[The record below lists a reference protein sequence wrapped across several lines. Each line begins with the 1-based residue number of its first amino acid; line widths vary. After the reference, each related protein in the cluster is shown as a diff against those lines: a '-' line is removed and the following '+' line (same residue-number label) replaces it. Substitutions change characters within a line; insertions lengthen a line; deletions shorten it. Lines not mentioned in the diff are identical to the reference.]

1 MINLSPYLLDL
12 SHSCFSN
19 VINSN
24 IITMKNKIKKSP
36 LALAILCL
44 LVEEPMHPY
53 RMQQLIKER
62 GKDEVINVRYRNSIY
77 QTIDRL
83 HRDRAVVIQEKK
95 QNEGRPDL
103 IVYEVTEEG
112 REAAYEWIRE
122 MLSTPKQ
129 EFLEF
134 PAAISFL
141 PLLTPEDAKEQ
152 LQKRV
157 LALEQTL
164 AYVEKQMEI
173 ATSRGI
179 PRLFLL
185 EVEYQRTMSLA
196 ELEWI
201 QSTID
206 DIQDEKLK
214 WDWEWLR
221 EISLYLNSKE
231 EPVD

>member
-1 MINLSPYLLDL
+1 MINLSAHLVDL
-12 SHSCFSN
+12 SSSCFSN
-19 VINSN
+19 IINSN

-44 LVEEPMHPY
+44 LIEESMHPY

-62 GKDEVINVRYRNSIY
+62 GKDEVINVRYRTSIY

-83 HRDRAVVIQEKK
+83 HRDRAIAIQEKK
-95 QNEGRPDL
+95 HNEGRPDL
-103 IVYEVTEEG
+103 VVYEVTEEG
-112 REAAYEWIRE
+112 REAAYEWIRD

-141 PLLTPEDAKEQ
+141 ALLTPEDVREQ
-152 LQKRV
+152 LKKRV
-157 LALEQTL
+157 LALEKAL
-164 AYVEKQMEI
+164 AHVEKQLKV
-173 ATSRGI
+173 ATSKGI

-221 EISLYLNSKE
+221 EISLYLTSKE
-231 EPVD
+231 EPMD